1 MLHLLFE
8 KKIVFLFLFVFLQFS
23 LLSQGNQEGNNFR
36 NFKGKNYYF
45 GITLATNSSD
55 YFVKNSDVFLQNTE
69 ISGINSIIGPGIT
82 VGIIGNLKIGDYFDF
97 RLLPSFSFASKTIN
111 YLSTGGKEILVS
123 QYDQTLFEM
132 PFLIR
137 YKSQPY
143 KDVRLFVGTGVKF
156 SHDISSNSNARRA
169 VQVIRVAPSDFSFEM
184 AAGMQIFFPYFIL
197 SPEIKYSHG
206 MNNSLI
212 YNSNLLQSTIIDRIQ
227 SRTFTISFHFEG

>member
-1 MLHLLFE
+1 MLHLLFG
-8 KKIVFLFLFVFLQFS
+8 KKVNFLFMLGIALGS
-23 LLSQGNQEGNNFR
+23 LWGQGNQEGNNFR

-55 YFVKNSDVFLQNTE
+55 YFVKNSDVFLSNAE
-69 ISGINSIIGPGIT
+69 INAINSIIGPGIT

-111 YLSTGGKEILVS
+111 YSSALGQEVLVS

-143 KDVRLFVGTGVKF
+143 KDIRLFVGSGVKF

-206 MNNSLI
+206 LNNSLI